1 MINKNISEYLK
12 IFDVV
17 KIAGDKAALKWI
29 KFNRSQSLLKSN
41 TEVVTKID
49 TNTEKFLIKGIKKIF
64 PNHSFLGEEYG
75 QNGKKSDYRWII
87 DPIDGTTNFTIH
99 NPLWSLSLAL
109 TYKNN
114 IIFGLIYIPLL
125 NEVFY
130 AEINKGAYLNKKRIK
145 LTKDFNRKKQIHTFC
160 HGHRK
165 KDLIFAT
172 KYYRER
178 KLNSLD
184 CRQLGSAAIELC
196 FVASGRV
203 DSIVIPGAKTW
214 DVAAG
219 ALIASEAGAVN
230 FDFQQKEWNLKSD
243 GIVSCHPKAKS
254 ELFKVIKMTSSPD

>member
-1 MINKNISEYLK
+1 MINKNKSKYLK
-12 IFDVV
+12 IFDIV
-17 KIAGDKAALKWI
+17 KKAGDKAALKWE
-29 KFNRSQSLLKSN
+29 KFDRSQSLLKSN

-49 TNTEKFLIKGIKKIF
+49 KDTEKFLIKGIKEIF

-75 QNGKKSDYRWII
+75 LSGKKSDYKWII

-99 NPLWSLSLAL
+99 NPLWSISLAL
-109 TYKNN
+109 TYKNE
-114 IIFGLIYIPLL
+114 IIFALIYAPLL

-130 AEINKGAYLNKKRIK
+130 AEKNKGAYLNKKRIK
-145 LTKDFNRKKQIHTFC
+145 LSNDFNRKKQIHTFC

-165 KDLIFAT
+165 KDLVFAT
-172 KYYRER
+172 KYYKER

-214 DVAAG
+214 DIAAG
-219 ALIASEAGAVN
+219 VLIASEAGALN
-230 FDFQQKEWNLKSD
+230 YDFKENEWNLKSD
-243 GIVSCHPKAKS
+243 GIISCHPKAKT
-254 ELFKVIKMTSSPD
+254 ELFKVIKKVSN

>member
-1 MINKNISEYLK
+1 MINKKISEYLK
-12 IFDVV
+12 IFEIV
-17 KIAGDKAALKWI
+17 KLAGDKAALKWA
-29 KFNRSQSLLKSN
+29 KFDRSQSILKSN

-49 TNTEKFLIKGIKKIF
+49 TATEKFLINGISKIF
-64 PNHSFLGEEYG
+64 PSHSFLGEEYG
-75 QNGKKSDYRWII
+75 QNDQNSDYKWII

-99 NPLWSLSLAL
+99 NPLWSISLAL
-109 TYKNN
+109 TYKNE
-114 IIFGLIYIPLL
+114 IIFGLVYIPLL

-130 AEINKGAYLNKKRIK
+130 AEKNKGAYLNKKRIK

-219 ALIASEAGAVN
+219 VLIASEAGATN
-230 FDFQQKEWNLKSD
+230 FDFKRKKWNLKSN
-243 GIVSCHPKAKS
+243 GVISCHPKAKN
-254 ELFKVIKMTSSPD
+254 ELFKIIKKISY